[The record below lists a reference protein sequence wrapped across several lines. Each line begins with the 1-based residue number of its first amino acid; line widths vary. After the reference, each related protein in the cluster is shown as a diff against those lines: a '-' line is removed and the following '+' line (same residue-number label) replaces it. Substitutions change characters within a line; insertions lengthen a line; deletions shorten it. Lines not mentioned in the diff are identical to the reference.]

1 MTNVV
6 CPVTFY
12 SNRHHVVPQLLSQ
25 PRGNSFVHLQF
36 AASLGF
42 RGIKQIF
49 ELKKRPKNIKKK
61 EETKKKRENF
71 SIYTK
76 RKKREKKK

>member
-12 SNRHHVVPQLLSQ
+12 SNRHHVVPRLLSQ

-42 RGIKQIF
+42 RSIKQIF

-61 EETKKKRENF
+61 RGDKQKK
-71 SIYTK
+71 T
-76 RKKREKKK
+76 